1 MHDGDISSFQEAIS
15 LSQRDEISFFKT
27 LYRFCDGWDLVG
39 GKQPQASVPGKS
51 HHTLSLTPGFS
62 APAVVAV
69 ISLPIG
75 FLFALGLPGVPLTFA
90 VTIIGFGI
98 LTALDLK
105 SGLLRSILGLGATF
119 LVLSYVIENSTLSS
133 NLVPSGPFT
142 PLIIALPPAVG
153 VLLSTVIFSR
163 KQSLRIVRVNVLAT
177 LATAAGLVIA
187 ASTSSNA
194 SLIGSNPI
202 PLSIFVGIGLGANC
216 IQMALLFFLDKLWQ
230 TKRSLMAVLP
240 TAFFSYNTIIGYQYF
255 TTPSATLGYVFF
267 SSLGYLPL
275 LILSGIAASAL
286 AMKTLKPSGKQVA
299 VPTKTP
305 APPLTP
311 PHISFTGDRSVK
323 QGHIET
329 IKIVTE
335 SDGGPRDM
343 ANVFAEIQTPAGKHE
358 HLRIARTAIGKY
370 ITSFQAAKPG
380 NYNVRVT
387 ATNKGHQTTK
397 ESFSFTVQPSQQP
410 TPAHPQ
416 PSTSQPKSAS
426 SLPAPSQKIQPPPP
440 PPKPAPAPVSKTP
453 IAYTRQGIPALTL
466 NSWDPKVWVGQEV
479 HGYHVVEHIA
489 TGASGYVLRA
499 TFGQAGTEVALKIPI
514 LKTSRPTSA
523 NEPTAG
529 TMTLNETMSEAT
541 RLLELSGQSKYVVQI
556 RGILVDRLNVQE
568 IMKGDTALYY
578 RSPPAIV
585 MEFMKGSTAK
595 KLIEDPEYEPL
606 YYSEKWGGLVVL
618 VGQMMALALDM
629 IHKAG
634 FVHLDVKP
642 QNVLFNTKPPLTGQ
656 EMLDRIV
663 SGDLLP
669 KLADLGSAVKKGGK
683 VVQFTSEYAPGEQV
697 LGDPAEPSMDVYAL
711 GSSLYTMLTRTPVH
725 SPRLIQAMNNY
736 TTTTDMNK
744 AMKELESAWDSFDP
758 DFTRIDSKFSGII
771 PLLKQMLSADPRK
784 RPDSGSVAASLQ
796 KLVDKRGSIS

>member
-1 MHDGDISSFQEAIS
+1 MGDS
-15 LSQRDEISFFKT
+15 
-27 LYRFCDGWDLVG
+27 VG
-39 GKQPQASVPGKS
+39 GKQPQAASPGNA
-51 HHTLSLTPGFS
+51 HHALSLTPGFF
-62 APAVVAV
+62 APALVIAV
-69 ISLPIG
+69 SLPLG
-75 FLFALGLPGVPLTFA
+75 FLFALGIRGAPLTYA
-90 VTIIGFGI
+90 IGIIGFGI

-105 SGLLRSILGLGATF
+105 RGLLRSVLGFAAT
-119 LVLSYVIENSTLSS
+119 LLILSYIIMNTSLPASIA
-133 NLVPSGPFT
+133 PSGAFA
-142 PLIIALPPAVG
+142 PLIIALPPAIG
-153 VLLSTVIFSR
+153 VFLSTIVFTR
-163 KQSLRIVRVNVLAT
+163 KQRFRILKVNVLGT
-177 LATAAGLVIA
+177 LATVAGLVIV
-187 ASTSSNA
+187 ASGGSIAN
-194 SLIGSNPI
+194 LIGSNPI
-202 PLSIFVGIGLGANC
+202 ALSLFAVVGFGANC
-216 IQMALLFFLDKLWQ
+216 IQMVLLFFLDKLWQ
-230 TKRSLMAVLP
+230 TRNSLMTVLP
-240 TAFFSYNTIIGYQYF
+240 TAFFSYNAIMGYDYF
-255 TTPSATLGYVFF
+255 TAPTAALGYIFF

-275 LILSGIAASAL
+275 LTLSGVAASAL
-286 AMKTLKPSGKQVA
+286 AVRMLKA
-299 VPTKTP
+299 PTKPVAGPSKTP
-305 APPLTP
+305 VTPVSPPR
-311 PHISFTGDRSVK
+311 ISFAGDHSVK

-329 IKIVTE
+329 IKVTTE

-343 ANVFAEIQTPAGKHE
+343 ANVVAEIQTPAGKRE

-370 ITSFQAAKPG
+370 IMSFQAPKPG
-380 NYNVRVT
+380 NYNIRVT
-387 ATNKGHQTTK
+387 ATNKGRQTTK
-397 ESFSFTVQPSQQP
+397 ESFSFTVQPSQPPAATQP
-410 TPAHPQ
+410 QTPP
-416 PSTSQPKSAS
+416 SQPR
-426 SLPAPSQKIQPPPP
+426 PAPSSPPPGQRIQLP
-440 PPKPAPAPVSKTP
+440 PAPSKPQPAPVSKTP
-453 IAYTRQGIPALTL
+453 ISYTRQGIPALTL

-514 LKTSRPTSA
+514 LKTTRPTNT

-578 RSPPAIV
+578 HSPPAIV
-585 MEFMKGSTAK
+585 MEYMKGSTAK

-618 VGQMMALALDM
+618 VGQMMAMALDM

-683 VVQFTSEYAPGEQV
+683 VIQFTSEYAPGEQV

-711 GSSLYTMLTRTPVH
+711 GAALYTMLTRTPVH
-725 SPRLIQAMNNY
+725 SPKLIEAMNNV
-736 TTTTDMNK
+736 TTSPELNK
-744 AMKELESAWDSFDP
+744 AMKELDSVWDSYDP
-758 DFTRIDSKFSGII
+758 DFSRIDPKFTAVVPI
-771 PLLKQMLSADPRK
+771 LKQMLSGDPRK
-784 RPDSGSVAASLQ
+784 RPDAGSVATSLQ
-796 KLVDKRGSIS
+796 RLVDKRGLLS